1 MFEGE
6 RLRVSEYL
14 LEVAKWGKKTS
25 VARGT
30 AIQTAEM
37 VKDDLKTRSR
47 AGFTLRHS
55 GGLGNGKEN
64 QPGYFR

>member
-37 VKDDLKTRSR
+37 VKDDLKTRSKY
-47 AGFTLRHS
+47 GFPFRRS
-55 GGLGNGKEN
+55 EGLGKEN